1 MDKESFIFHSKWMDA
16 IAELPDNIRLE
27 IYETIIRYSTTGEL
41 TELSPMA
48 KLAFNFIKGHIDK
61 DAEKYDDICTKRKN
75 AVQNRWK
82 KNNEET
88 PSAKADTNVCKDDTN
103 VFSSNT
109 KNTNVFPSNTKNT
122 NAFPS
127 NTKNTNAFL
136 NDTNAYKTIQNDTD
150 AYKPI
155 QTGSDIDIDID
166 IDTDSMSS
174 TSIASEEHSNLSS
187 SLHSEDLS
195 FPAVA
200 ETDEPEKRFHKNFMD
215 FFNQEI
221 KTAGAVIKSIQIM
234 TDKRKGLIN
243 ARLRECG
250 KQKLAIAIQKAAR
263 SDFLNGRGER
273 YFVASFDWIMKPN
286 NFPKVLE
293 GNYDNDRFKNT
304 GYDNTTVRQSS
315 AAMEKAER
323 DKRLEADA
331 NIMRT
336 WLES

>member
-1 MDKESFIFHSKWMDA
+1 MDKESFIFHREWKDA
-16 IAELPDNIRLE
+16 IAKLPDEMRLE
-27 IYETIIRYSTTGEL
+27 ILEAIIEYGTTGQQKEVSQL
-41 TELSPMA
+41 ADAFVYLA
-48 KLAFNFIKGHIDK
+48 KSKIDK
-61 DAEKYDDICTKRKN
+61 DSEKYEVKCNQRKE
-75 AVQNRWK
+75 AIKKRWK
-82 KNNEET
+82 KNNDN
-88 PSAKADTNVCKDDTN
+88 SVSNSDTKRYE
-103 VFSSNT
+103 
-109 KNTNVFPSNTKNT
+109 
-122 NAFPS
+122 AIR
-127 NTKNTNAFL
+127 
-136 NDTNAYKTIQNDTD
+136 NDTNGYETIRTDTNGYEAIRNDTRNTSRINS
-150 AYKPI
+150 Y
-155 QTGSDIDIDID
+155 SDNDC
-166 IDTDSMSS
+166 DSDSEGDSDNMSS

-221 KTAGAVIKSIQIM
+221 KTAGAVIKPIQIM
-234 TDKRKGLIN
+234 TDKRKGLLN

-263 SDFLNGRGER
+263 SDFLNGKNER
-273 YFVASFDWIMKPN
+273 AFIATFDWIIKPN

-323 DKRLEADA
+323 DAEFADYIA
-331 NIMRT
+331 GKLRDSSVQGEIQDG
-336 WLES
+336 

>member
-75 AVQNRWK
+75 AAQNRWK

-88 PSAKADTNVCKDDTN
+88 PSAKADTNV
-103 VFSSNT
+103 FSSD
-109 KNTNVFPSNTKNT
+109 TKNT
-122 NAFPS
+122 NAFS
-127 NTKNTNAFL
+127 SDTKNTNAFL

-174 TSIASEEHSNLSS
+174 TSIASEEHSNQSS

-200 ETDEPEKRFHKNFMD
+200 ETDKPEKRFHKNFMD

-221 KTAGAVIKSIQIM
+221 KSAGAVIKPIQIM
-234 TDKRKGLIN
+234 TDKRKGSLN
-243 ARLRECG
+243 ARLREYG

-263 SDFLNGRGER
+263 SDFLNGQNDRA
-273 YFVASFDWIMKPN
+273 FIATFDWILKPN

-293 GNYDNDRFKNT
+293 GNYDNDKFNFSNNKPT
-304 GYDNTTVRQSS
+304 GYDRQQT
-315 AAMEKAER
+315 ER
-323 DKRLEADA
+323 DKRITAGA
-331 NIMRT
+331 NLVRN
-336 WLES
+336 LLGK

>member
-75 AVQNRWK
+75 AAQNRWK

-88 PSAKADTNVCKDDTN
+88 PSAKADTNV
-103 VFSSNT
+103 FSSD
-109 KNTNVFPSNTKNT
+109 
-122 NAFPS
+122 
-127 NTKNTNAFL
+127 TKNTNAFL

-200 ETDEPEKRFHKNFMD
+200 ETDTAPPKNRKTHLD
-215 FFNQEI
+215 FKQIFNEEL
-221 KTAGAVIKSIQIM
+221 KTAGSIIPQIKKITETRQQTINGRCREFGEDSII
-234 TDKRKGLIN
+234 
-243 ARLRECG
+243 
-250 KQKLAIAIQKAAR
+250 IAIRKAAR
-263 SDFLNGRGER
+263 SDFLNGRGDR
-273 YFVASFDWIMKPN
+273 HFVASFDWIMGPK

-293 GNYDNDRFKNT
+293 GNYDNDRFNFSNNKPT
-304 GYDNTTVRQSS
+304 GYDRQQT
-315 AAMEKAER
+315 ER
-323 DKRLEADA
+323 DKRITAGA
-331 NIMRT
+331 NLVRN
-336 WLES
+336 LLGK